1 MTFEEMQSIVEG
13 MLQSQQ
19 QFQQNQQ
26 QFQQNM
32 DYCDELVCR
41 SSAGVSGK
49 YGTRDELVCRSSAGV
64 SGKYGLL

>member
-1 MTFEEMQSIVEG
+1 MTFEEMQAIVEG

-41 SSAGVSGK
+41 SSAGVARK
-49 YGTRDELVCRSSAGV
+49 
-64 SGKYGLL
+64 

>member
-1 MTFEEMQSIVEG
+1 MTFEEMQAIVES

-26 QFQQNM
+26 QFQKNM

-41 SSAGVSGK
+41 SSAGVARKRSP
-49 YGTRDELVCRSSAGV
+49 SSAGV